1 MKTKC
6 VSGLLAMIFLFLF
19 AASSSEAQLEKPEN
33 PTDGSGQMVTIDVRE
48 ADVRDVLNML
58 AEQYDLNMVVGEDVS
73 GTVSL
78 RLDEVTLH
86 GALQAMLLSRGYDYE
101 ASNNIIRVAPAEVLA
116 SERQIRQEREGI
128 EPLVTEVVTLRYLD
142 ANDVR
147 RAVANLVSTR
157 GTVNVLERRQFGGFA
172 FGSQAISSGQ
182 GGSASGGQGLVRSR
196 RETPENAL
204 RSRTLLITDT
214 RSSIERIKS
223 VIRSIDNQPRQI
235 LIDAKILEVETDTL
249 EDIGIEYD
257 ASFTPDREYGSL
269 FDNITSAI
277 NQGTGGSAIFPSATS
292 QGVHLQLKKVRDEN
306 YEILLHALL
315 QDERTRTLSSPQILV
330 LDGQEAAILVGEQ
343 FPIFSSTVSD
353 QGTATEA
360 LAFFQP
366 VGISLQVIPQ
376 ITADDHIN
384 MVIHPTVSAVGSF
397 VTGSTGLSQ
406 PRINIRE
413 ADTQLIVKNRET
425 IILGGLIEDVDAV
438 KEFRVPFLG
447 NLPLIGPL
455 FTRTQTDTDQKN
467 LILFITPHIINPE
480 KNLNPAAEKVYHAL
494 NNTERYESLQERR
507 KRVRKYLNEAKEAYE
522 NNDLEKAAELFQH
535 VLEINPDDKIARW
548 YIEKIANIA
557 RS

>member
-1 MKTKC
+1 MKTR
-6 VSGLLAMIFLFLF
+6 SGVHVLFFLTLCLF
-19 AASSSEAQLEKPEN
+19 SRPSFAQLDQSTEVN
-33 PTDGSGQMVTIDVRE
+33 AQMVTLDVRE
-48 ADVRDVLNML
+48 ADIGDVLNML
-58 AEQYDLNMVVGEDVS
+58 AEQYNLNIVVGEDVS
-73 GTVSL
+73 GVLSL

-147 RAVANLVSTR
+147 RAVDGLASSR
-157 GTVNVLERRQFGGFA
+157 GTISVLERHQFGGFQ
-172 FGSQAISSGQ
+172 FGSQAVSVGEA
-182 GGSASGGQGLVRSR
+182 GSASSSDGLVRAR
-196 RETPENAL
+196 RGSQESTSP

-214 RSSIERIKS
+214 RSAIERIKT
-223 VIRSIDNQPRQI
+223 VIRSIDIQPKQI

-257 ASFTPDREYGSL
+257 AGFTPDRELNL
-269 FDNITSAI
+269 FDNIISAV
-277 NQGTGGSAIFPSATS
+277 NQGTSATAFPSAS
-292 QGVHLQLKKVRDEN
+292 AQGVHLQFRKVKDEN
-306 YEILLHALL
+306 YEVLLHALL
-315 QDERTRTLSSPQILV
+315 EDDRTRTLSSPQILV

-343 FPIFSSTVSD
+343 FPIFSTTVSD

-384 MVIHPTVSAVGSF
+384 MVIHPTVSAVGDF

-413 ADTQLIVKNRET
+413 ADTQLLVKNNET

-438 KEFRVPFLG
+438 REFRVPILG
-447 NLPLIGPL
+447 HMPLIGAL
-455 FTRTQTDTDQKN
+455 FTRTRTDIDQKN
-467 LILFITPHIINPE
+467 LILFITPKIVDTNEKQLNAQAELVYRGLNNPE
-480 KNLNPAAEKVYHAL
+480 
-494 NNTERYESLQERR
+494 RYITLRERR
-507 KRVRKYLNEAKEAYE
+507 KRISKYLGQGKEAFRI
-522 NNDLEKAAELFQH
+522 NDLEKSAELFQH
-535 VLEINPDDKIARW
+535 VLEIDPDNKTAKT
-548 YIEKIANIA
+548 YIEKLAQMA
-557 RS
+557 RA

>member
-6 VSGLLAMIFLFLF
+6 LSYFLAWTFLF
-19 AASSSEAQLEKPEN
+19 AFITSPSFAQPESEN
-33 PTDGSGQMVTIDVRE
+33 SPTDTNGQMVTLDVRE

-58 AEQYDLNMVVGEDVS
+58 AEQYDLNMVVGDDVS

-78 RLDEVTLH
+78 RLDDVTLH

-101 ASNNIIRVAPAEVLA
+101 ASNNIIRVAPAEILA

-128 EPLVTEVVTLRYLD
+128 EPLVTEVVTMRYLD
-142 ANDVR
+142 ANDVK
-147 RAVANLVSTR
+147 RAVENLVSTR
-157 GTVNVLERRQFGGFA
+157 GTVSVLERRQFGGFA

-182 GGSASGGQGLVRSR
+182 GGSAGGGQGLVRSR
-196 RETPENAL
+196 QATPESSL

-214 RSSIERIKS
+214 RSSIERIKAI
-223 VIRSIDNQPRQI
+223 IRSIDLQPRQI
-235 LIDAKILEVETDTL
+235 SIDAKILEVETDTL

-257 ASFTPDREYGSL
+257 AGFTPDRELNL
-269 FDNITSAI
+269 FDNVIAAV
-277 NQGTGGSAIFPSATS
+277 NQGTGSTAFPTASS
-292 QGVHLQLKKVRDEN
+292 QGVRLQLRKVKDEN
-306 YEILLHALL
+306 YEVLLHALL

-343 FPIFSSTVSD
+343 FPIFSTTVSD

-376 ITADDHIN
+376 ITADDNIN
-384 MVIHPTVSAVGSF
+384 MVIHPTVSAVGTF

-413 ADTQLIVKNRET
+413 ADTQLLVKNNET
-425 IILGGLIEDVDAV
+425 IILGGLIEDVDVV
-438 KEFRVPFLG
+438 KEFRVPILG
-447 NLPLIGPL
+447 NMPLIGPL

-480 KNLNPAAEKVYHAL
+480 KPLNPAAEKVYNGL
-494 NNTERYESLQERR
+494 NNTERYEPLQERR
-507 KRVRKYLNEAKEAYE
+507 KRVRQYLSQAKKAFE

-535 VLEINPDDKIARW
+535 ALEINPDDQTAKS
-548 YIEKIANIA
+548 YIEKLASIA
-557 RS
+557 RSH

>member
-1 MKTKC
+1 M
-6 VSGLLAMIFLFLF
+6 SGLLAIILLMSFGVSS
-19 AASSSEAQLEKPEN
+19 AALLEK
-33 PTDGSGQMVTIDVRE
+33 TDNATDASGQMVTLDVRN

-58 AEQYDLNMVVGEDVS
+58 AEQYNLNMVVGDDVS

-142 ANDVR
+142 ANDVKL
-147 RAVANLVSTR
+147 AIENLVSTR

-172 FGSQAISSGQ
+172 FGNQAINAGQ

-196 RETPENAL
+196 RTEAENSL

-214 RSSIERIKS
+214 RSSIERMKA
-223 VIRSIDNQPRQI
+223 VIRSIDLQPRQI
-235 LIDAKILEVETDTL
+235 SIDAKILEVETDTL
-249 EDIGIEYD
+249 EDIGVEYD
-257 ASFTPDREYGSL
+257 ASFTPDRSVNL
-269 FDNITSAI
+269 FDNITAAV
-277 NQGTGGSAIFPSATS
+277 NQGTGSTTFPSASS
-292 QGVHLQLKKVRDEN
+292 QGVRLQLKKVKDEN
-306 YEILLHALL
+306 YEALLHALL

-384 MVIHPTVSAVGSF
+384 MVIHPTVSAVGTF

-413 ADTQLIVKNRET
+413 ADTQLLVKNSET

-447 NLPLIGPL
+447 HLPLVGPL

-467 LILFITPHIINPE
+467 LILFITPRIVDPE
-480 KNLNPAAEKVYHAL
+480 KNNLNPDAEKVYRGL
-494 NNTERYESLQERR
+494 NNLERYQPLQERR
-507 KRVRKYLNEAKEAYE
+507 TRIRKYLNEARKAFE
-522 NNDLEKAAELFQH
+522 NNDLERAAELFQH
-535 VLEINPDDKIARW
+535 VLEINPDDKTAKS
-548 YIEKIANIA
+548 YIEKLAGIA